1 MPKIGL
7 LGGAFDPPHNGHI
20 AVARAVL
27 AARGLGRVDLLVS
40 GTPPHAEGK
49 SAAATAP
56 DRAAMAL
63 LAVEGIAGLAVET
76 CELTRPGKSYAVD
89 TLRELKAAHPG
100 NEYEFIIGADMLA
113 LLHTWRDVH
122 TLLRLAAFVRVARPG
137 WPEPSARELAQHFD
151 AETVAALLEHRV
163 EVPHLAV
170 SSTAIRASVAAGE
183 SIAALVAPAVEA
195 YIFARGLYRA

>member
-1 MPKIGL
+1 MAKIGL

-27 AARGLGRVDLLVS
+27 ATRGLDRVDLLVS

-49 SAAATAP
+49 SAAATAQ

-76 CELTRPGKSYAVD
+76 CELARPGKSYAVD

-113 LLHTWRDVH
+113 SLHTWRDVH
-122 TLLRLAAFVRVARPG
+122 ALLRLAAFVHAARPG
-137 WPEPSARELAQHFD
+137 WPEPSAREVARHFD
-151 AETVAALLEHRV
+151 AETAAALLEQRV
-163 EVPHLAV
+163 EVPQLAV
-170 SSTAIRASVAAGE
+170 SSTAIRAAVGAGE
-183 SIAALVAPAVEA
+183 SIAALVPPAVEA
-195 YIFARGLYRA
+195 FIRARGLYRA